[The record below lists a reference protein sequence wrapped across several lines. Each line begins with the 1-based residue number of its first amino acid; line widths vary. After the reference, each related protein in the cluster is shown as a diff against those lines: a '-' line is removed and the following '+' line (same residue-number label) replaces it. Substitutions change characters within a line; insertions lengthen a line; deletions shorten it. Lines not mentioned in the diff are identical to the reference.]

1 LDPLTFR
8 IKEFGFGPYVFNVP
22 FQPPYYQTVLALQD
36 TADIGVDVHFTAGV
50 DVSRNELFWD
60 LRSIDRN
67 TGLPPSSATLGF
79 LKVND
84 STGRG
89 EGYLKYL
96 ILPKANS
103 RTGDLIQASAEIQFD
118 VNQFINTN
126 VEEHTIDS
134 VPPKTRVLPLA
145 SRQDS
150 TSFKIRWTTRDDISG
165 SGLAFKRLY
174 VSKDNQPFELVAT
187 LDAQDSLFWFTGV
200 DQSSYGFYL
209 LGVDHTGNQEA
220 TKIFAE
226 ATTRIASRNLAI
238 LQPTAGSS
246 FCSGDSVTIVWD
258 TTGLAF
264 LNISLSFNN
273 GLSFQNIATGISS
286 SLGFYKWRIP
296 QGFTAGSYTFRI
308 SDTSNSVQA
317 LSGLVNIRSLG
328 LVNLGL
334 DRISCGNPLSLGW
347 NNPQSGFNYLWNNGE
362 VSSSIQVNPN
372 STTTYWVSISDSNG
386 CVASDSILVYRPR
399 LFAGADMAVCVGTN
413 VQLRSTLN
421 DHPSPNQVSF
431 RWSSIN
437 GGFQAYGS
445 QISIQPAVTTEY
457 ILLGT
462 DSLEGCI
469 FLDTVRVVV
478 YPNPV
483 VNLGSDVSLTYGD
496 TLHLAPNISLAGPN
510 PVYNWQLLAPING
523 VLLSTSS
530 TSKMFIATGN
540 PSNPVVQLIALTV
553 ISSTGCVGSDTL
565 RIFIVPPSA
574 GRSVSGLVH
583 YPNAISSG
591 IQPGS
596 VVVSGPNGFIQSVPI
611 GPMGY
616 YYVSGLANDRY
627 QLRVDMSKA
636 AGGVTISD
644 AQLINNHVADSI
656 LSGIFAHAADVNG
669 DGLIMSNDAQQ
680 TARRAADLFVVNS
693 FDHGTGPGTWYSE
706 VGQVNLNGNN
716 AVVNLRAI
724 SYGDVNASY
733 GPNIRNSGSLSLIHV
748 PSNENFVGSIAM
760 PIALAQALAL
770 GSYQIDLKIP
780 HGYVVRKVSD
790 NLRHGYFL
798 SKTIQGG
805 VRVLWYNTSLD
816 MSVISQGDVLFT
828 LYLDRLDG
836 IPSKDAE
843 VTVEGYHEFND
854 LQALPHSMV
863 QLTIPRLPKNGNQNL
878 VEFYPNPSTGLV
890 NGKFVIQT
898 KTELTLLLMDLRG
911 KVIKELTNNQSLNP
925 GLHQYDFDL
934 SDLATGQYMIQG
946 MSDQPSMQFVK
957 RIHINR

>member
-1 LDPLTFR
+1 MGCGAPPPPPASRFCKDESLQPLGFDQCLSGLTDCYVTLRTTAGLSLLASNGNAGFFGSMWSIYRCALAVGSCSNLISSPTVSCYSTSVDIARGILPSGSGSLTCSPLMLCNETPVIAPCDPNEIIGPPGYSSPRFVSVKDTMNYTIYFENDPLFASASAQRVYVSQKIDSSLDPLTFR

-362 VSSSIQVNPN
+362 VSSSI
-372 STTTYWVSISDSNG
+372 
-386 CVASDSILVYRPR
+386 
-399 LFAGADMAVCVGTN
+399 
-413 VQLRSTLN
+413 
-421 DHPSPNQVSF
+421 
-431 RWSSIN
+431 
-437 GGFQAYGS
+437 
-445 QISIQPAVTTEY
+445 
-457 ILLGT
+457 
-462 DSLEGCI
+462 
-469 FLDTVRVVV
+469 
-478 YPNPV
+478 
-483 VNLGSDVSLTYGD
+483 
-496 TLHLAPNISLAGPN
+496 
-510 PVYNWQLLAPING
+510 
-523 VLLSTSS
+523 
-530 TSKMFIATGN
+530 
-540 PSNPVVQLIALTV
+540 
-553 ISSTGCVGSDTL
+553 
-565 RIFIVPPSA
+565 
-574 GRSVSGLVH
+574 
-583 YPNAISSG
+583 
-591 IQPGS
+591 
-596 VVVSGPNGFIQSVPI
+596 
-611 GPMGY
+611 
-616 YYVSGLANDRY
+616 
-627 QLRVDMSKA
+627 
-636 AGGVTISD
+636 
-644 AQLINNHVADSI
+644 
-656 LSGIFAHAADVNG
+656 
-669 DGLIMSNDAQQ
+669 
-680 TARRAADLFVVNS
+680 
-693 FDHGTGPGTWYSE
+693 
-706 VGQVNLNGNN
+706 
-716 AVVNLRAI
+716 
-724 SYGDVNASY
+724 
-733 GPNIRNSGSLSLIHV
+733 
-748 PSNENFVGSIAM
+748 
-760 PIALAQALAL
+760 
-770 GSYQIDLKIP
+770 
-780 HGYVVRKVSD
+780 
-790 NLRHGYFL
+790 
-798 SKTIQGG
+798 
-805 VRVLWYNTSLD
+805 
-816 MSVISQGDVLFT
+816 
-828 LYLDRLDG
+828 
-836 IPSKDAE
+836 
-843 VTVEGYHEFND
+843 
-854 LQALPHSMV
+854 
-863 QLTIPRLPKNGNQNL
+863 
-878 VEFYPNPSTGLV
+878 
-890 NGKFVIQT
+890 
-898 KTELTLLLMDLRG
+898 
-911 KVIKELTNNQSLNP
+911 
-925 GLHQYDFDL
+925 
-934 SDLATGQYMIQG
+934 
-946 MSDQPSMQFVK
+946 
-957 RIHINR
+957 